1 MESGFYRDS
10 MALDDSSFHPPQA
23 SQLSPSSAGL
33 HAPHLDHLLPD
44 ILNIFATLLFGFRTQ
59 SLPKIILC
67 ICYYSLVCL

>member
-44 ILNIFATLLFGFRTQ
+44 ILNVFAAL
-59 SLPKIILC
+59 
-67 ICYYSLVCL
+67 